1 MSDPHTEAD
10 GVSFSEQPST
20 RWLDAML
27 AQLAELVRHRV
38 RELEGIETRPLAE
51 ILRDFPIAELAACL
65 ELPGMNLIE
74 ALAAAVALAP
84 ELQPHVFDDAISQT
98 LQSAGNH
105 PRIGGARG
113 RESRV
118 FLPTGETL
126 LFLAGAQTVADR
138 LQVMRLFEE
147 DHPLTRR
154 HVIAL
159 ESQPPHEPE
168 WAARLV
174 AGPEVVDRVAAGRRR
189 RPKSGPDFPA
199 ERIVTALEWN
209 DLVLD
214 ETTLEQIR
222 ELETWVKHG
231 RTLLDEWGLRRRLR
245 PGYRALFFGPPGTG
259 KTLTAMLLGKY
270 TGRDVYRIDLSLVVS
285 KFIGETEKNLAKIF
299 GQAEDRDWILF
310 FDEADA
316 LFGKRTQVR
325 DAHDR
330 YANQEVAYLLQR
342 VENFEGL
349 VILASNFRNNI
360 DDAFLRR
367 FQAVVHFPKPS
378 AADRLRIW
386 RKIVPNHVSLEDHV
400 NLGTLFQRHEL
411 TGSNVANIVHYA
423 CLQAI
428 NRGEN
433 VLRFSDI
440 QLAIDREYRK
450 EGRLT

>member
-1 MSDPHTEAD
+1 
-10 GVSFSEQPST
+10 
-20 RWLDAML
+20 
-27 AQLAELVRHRV
+27 
-38 RELEGIETRPLAE
+38 
-51 ILRDFPIAELAACL
+51 
-65 ELPGMNLIE
+65 MNLIE

-84 ELQPHVFDDAISQT
+84 ELQSHVFDDAISQA
-98 LQSAGNH
+98 LQAAGNH
-105 PRIGGARG
+105 
-113 RESRV
+113 RESAVRVGESPV

-154 HVIAL
+154 RVILL

-199 ERIVTALEWN
+199 ERIETALEWN

-214 ETTLEQIR
+214 ETTREQIR
-222 ELETWVKHG
+222 ELETWVRHG

-330 YANQEVAYLLQR
+330 YANQEPRRIPTRLSEARTITSISPNRFERASSGSSCSLNRKVRWPRRITPEDQR
-342 VENFEGL
+342 CF
-349 VILASNFRNNI
+349 AM
-360 DDAFLRR
+360 
-367 FQAVVHFPKPS
+367 VVFSPTFS
-378 AADRLRIW
+378 
-386 RKIVPNHVSLEDHV
+386 
-400 NLGTLFQRHEL
+400 T
-411 TGSNVANIVHYA
+411 
-423 CLQAI
+423 
-428 NRGEN
+428 RGKN
-433 VLRFSDI
+433 
-440 QLAIDREYRK
+440 
-450 EGRLT
+450 